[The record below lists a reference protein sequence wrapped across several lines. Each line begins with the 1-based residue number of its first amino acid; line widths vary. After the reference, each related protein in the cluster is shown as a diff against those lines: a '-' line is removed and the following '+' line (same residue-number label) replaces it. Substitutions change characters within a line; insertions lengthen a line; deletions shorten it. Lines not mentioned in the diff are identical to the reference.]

1 MFYPKLEGVPLE
13 AHRATVNKLKEL
25 AKTELKLGD
34 EGIVTR
40 GLRPEDL
47 GLTGRWSFV
56 VTSTSGYHTM
66 VNASTIANTRFIS
79 LEGVFYP
86 KSSPQLITQLEI
98 NRAGSIVR
106 YWNIQGVNF
115 LQDNMIFFDD
125 PVTLGQNQ
133 PITIRGYNPT
143 TSTNAAAS
151 PEEVV
156 LIGTVVEKKGL
167 TVND

>member
-13 AHRATVNKLKEL
+13 AHRAVVNKLTEF
-25 AKTELKLGD
+25 AKAELKLGD
-34 EGIVTR
+34 DKIVKR
-40 GLRPEDL
+40 ALRPEDL
-47 GLTGRWSFV
+47 GLTGRWAFV

-66 VNASTIANTRFIS
+66 VNAATIANTKFVS

-86 KSSPQLITQLEI
+86 KSSEQLITQLRI
-98 NRAGSIVR
+98 DRAGSIVR
-106 YWNIQGVNF
+106 YWHIQGVNF

-133 PITIRGYNPT
+133 PITISGYNPT
-143 TSTNAAAS
+143 TSTNAGAS
-151 PEEVV
+151 PEEIV

-167 TVND
+167 TIND